1 MACETD
7 GALCLSVSVTL
18 LRQTSAVTQSFP
30 HAKQMKRPPRLFQV
44 VFQCVIGK
52 KRLAKQMEHYA
63 CLFRIAL
70 RNVLDTWR
78 HVFDRFRTR
87 A

>member
-1 MACETD
+1 MPLPANP
-7 GALCLSVSVTL
+7 ALS
-18 LRQTSAVTQSFP
+18 P
-30 HAKQMKRPPRLFQV
+30 AKQTKRPPRLFQV

-52 KRLAKQMEHYA
+52 NWLAKQMERCA

-78 HVFDRFRTR
+78 HVFDRFRTL